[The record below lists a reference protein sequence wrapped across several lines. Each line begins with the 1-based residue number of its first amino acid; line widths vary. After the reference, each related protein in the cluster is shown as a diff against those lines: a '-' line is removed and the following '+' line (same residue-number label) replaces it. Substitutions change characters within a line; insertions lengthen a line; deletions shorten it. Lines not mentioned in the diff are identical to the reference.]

1 MIPTTPSHD
10 GRASAGAS
18 TAPDLAELLPFYHD
32 EFLED
37 PYPHFRRLRDE
48 FPVLKLEDG
57 TYVVS
62 RYDDVSTLL
71 RHTKSS
77 VQQLDFGAF
86 EIFHSAVIGIDAPEH
101 TWHRRLVNKLFT
113 PKSVRSWMSTTAA
126 IVERA
131 LSAAETSGQ
140 IEAVRELCLVP
151 THATMC
157 SMLGMTAEH
166 ADEVR
171 HYTYEFARGFG
182 LVASEDDLRAGAEGS
197 AWLENYS
204 DDAIEQVRRE
214 PQPGVISAYI
224 EAEERGDMTRRE
236 TAANIMLFLATG
248 HFSTVTLAAHGL
260 ERMASDPELFAAFRD
275 DPAVRPKVINELLRF
290 ITPETGV
297 TRLTLEDADVAGTA
311 IPAGS
316 TVYVLLASANRD
328 ERVFAD
334 PDRFDYTRAT
344 EGHQHLAFAAG
355 LHSCMGQILAR
366 QSADTIMTAV
376 AERCARIEL
385 AGAPE
390 YNSIQHARQWKTM
403 NLQLTF

>member
-1 MIPTTPSHD
+1 MVSITPPHE
-10 GRASAGAS
+10 GRPSTGLS
-18 TAPDLAELLPFYHD
+18 TAPDLTELLPFYHEELLD
-32 EFLED
+32 D

-86 EIFHSAVIGIDAPEH
+86 DIFHSTVIGIDAPAH
-101 TWHRRLVNKLFT
+101 TFHRRLVNNLFT
-113 PKSVRSWMSTTAA
+113 PKSVRSWMATTAS

-131 LSAAETSGQ
+131 LSEAETTGQ

-157 SMLGMTAEH
+157 SMLGIPAKH

-171 HYTYEFARGFG
+171 HYTYQFARGFG
-182 LVASEDDLRAGAEGS
+182 LVATEDDLRAGAEGS
-197 AWLENYS
+197 AWLENYCAE
-204 DDAIEQVRRE
+204 AIEKARQE

-236 TAANIMLFLATG
+236 TTASIMLFLATG

-260 ERMASDPELFAAFRD
+260 ERMARDPELVAAFRD

-290 ITPETGV
+290 VAPETGV
-297 TRLTLEDADVAGTA
+297 TRLTLEDVEVAGTVL
-311 IPAGS
+311 PAGS

-328 ERVFAD
+328 ERVFPD
-334 PDRFDYTRAT
+334 PDRFDYTRDT
-344 EGHQHLAFAAG
+344 QGRQHLSFAAG
-355 LHSCMGQILAR
+355 LHSCMGQVLAR
-366 QSADTIMTAV
+366 QSTDTIMTAV
-376 AERCARIEL
+376 AQRCARIEL
-385 AGAPE
+385 AGDPE